1 MHKGSRGKAPPL
13 YLSILFQKKTLCK
26 GKLMISFNF
35 LGEPGRSGEL
45 VIKKNHFSRYRMGRP
60 KAFPFFGEGFS
71 ELHLAPDESLG
82 RTRKND
88 PVVLELASDF
98 RASG

>member
-1 MHKGSRGKAPPL
+1 MQGKAYDYIEFL
-13 YLSILFQKKTLCK
+13 GRLREGIENQFLKKTTHLTT
-26 GKLMISFNF
+26 GWDAPNLPIFW
-35 LGEPGRSGEL
+35 R
-45 VIKKNHFSRYRMGRP
+45 
-60 KAFPFFGEGFS
+60 GFS
-71 ELHLAPDESLG
+71 ELHLASDESLG

>member
-1 MHKGSRGKAPPL
+1 MQGKA
-13 YLSILFQKKTLCK
+13 YDYIE
-26 GKLMISFNF
+26 F
-35 LGEPGRSGEL
+35 LGRLREG
-45 VIKKNHFSRYRMGRP
+45 IKNQFLKKPLISPPDGTPQSLPIFWR
-60 KAFPFFGEGFS
+60 GFS
-71 ELHLAPDESLG
+71 ELHLASDESLG